1 MKVITTKISDL
12 LILIPDL
19 FEDNRGSFFESYNKE
34 RLHKLGIRQDFVQ
47 DNESRSKK
55 GVIRGL
61 PNQLPPYE
69 QAKLVR
75 VIKGAVLDVAV
86 DLRKDSATFGQWFSV
101 ELNDQNKKMM
111 WIPAGFAHGFVALED
126 DTVFVY
132 KCTKHYNS
140 ESERSIRW
148 NDPDLNIDWG
158 IQDAILSEKDK
169 NAPLFRE
176 IHSPF

>member
-1 MKVITTKISDL
+1 MEVITTKISDL

-19 FEDNRGSFFESYNKE
+19 FEDDRGTFFESYNKE
-34 RLHKLGIRQDFVQ
+34 RLHELGITQDFVQ
-47 DNESRSKK
+47 DNESKSRK

-61 PNQLPPYE
+61 HFQLPPYE
-69 QAKLVR
+69 QGKLVR
-75 VIKGAVLDVAV
+75 VVKGAVLDVAV
-86 DLRKDSATFGQWFSV
+86 DLRKDSASFGQWVSV
-101 ELNDQNKKMM
+101 ELSDQNKKMM
-111 WIPAGFAHGFVALED
+111 WIPAGFAHGFVALEE

-132 KCTKHYNS
+132 KCTKQYNP

-158 IQDAILSEKDK
+158 IRDAILSEKDK